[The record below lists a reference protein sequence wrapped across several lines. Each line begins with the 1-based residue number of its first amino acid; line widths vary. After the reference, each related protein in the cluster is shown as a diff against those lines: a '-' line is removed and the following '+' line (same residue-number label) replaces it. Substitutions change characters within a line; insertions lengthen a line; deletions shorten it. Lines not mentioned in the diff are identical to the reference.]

1 PWGIGILELA
11 GATMASPML
20 QPNGTRFGGWLLN
33 TGDNQLGLA
42 ADYDGDGRA
51 ELLVTSPWGIG
62 ILKLA
67 GKTLAA
73 PMMKPNGT
81 RFGGWLLNTADN
93 EFGPAADYDADGRA
107 ELLVTSPWGVGI
119 LKQAGATMAAPM
131 MQPNGSR
138 FGGWLLNTADN
149 QIGHAG
155 NYAGGK
161 QADLFVTSPWGVGIL
176 KQTGTTMAAPM
187 MQPNGTRFGGWLLN
201 TADNEF

>member
-1 PWGIGILELA
+1 
-11 GATMASPML
+11 
-20 QPNGTRFGGWLLN
+20 
-33 TGDNQLGLA
+33 
-42 ADYDGDGRA
+42 
-51 ELLVTSPWGIG
+51 
-62 ILKLA
+62 
-67 GKTLAA
+67 
-73 PMMKPNGT
+73 
-81 RFGGWLLNTADN
+81 
-93 EFGPAADYDADGRA
+93 DADGRA